1 MSDTP
6 SDLSHLHVERHG
18 RGPLVLC
25 THGGADTGDTWRE
38 QVGFLAG
45 LGRTAVSWDL
55 RGHGRSAA
63 PLDPAYY
70 SRELAVADIGALVD
84 STPGPAVLMG
94 HSLGGYLSLAFALR
108 HPERVAALVLVAT
121 GPGFRDEAARAQW
134 NEMART
140 GITKGGAPAEAVG
153 LLAQHDSWVIDN
165 LAAIEAPVLQV
176 VGDGDKMFLRATRY
190 AAEKFSG
197 PVRTVV
203 VEGAGHHVHR
213 RAAEQ
218 VNAAIAAF
226 LNELV
231 PLPA

>member
-84 STPGPAVLMG
+84 SAPGPAVLMG
-94 HSLGGYLSLAFALR
+94 HSLGGYLSLAFACAT
-108 HPERVAALVLVAT
+108 PSGWPPWCWWPPGRVSVT
-121 GPGFRDEAARAQW
+121 RRPGRSGTRW
-134 NEMART
+134 P
-140 GITKGGAPAEAVG
+140 APG
-153 LLAQHDSWVIDN
+153 S
-165 LAAIEAPVLQV
+165 P
-176 VGDGDKMFLRATRY
+176 
-190 AAEKFSG
+190 
-197 PVRTVV
+197 
-203 VEGAGHHVHR
+203 
-213 RAAEQ
+213 RAAPRPRPW
-218 VNAAIAAF
+218 ACS
-226 LNELV
+226 
-231 PLPA
+231 PSTTRG